1 VRCLALALLLL
12 PHAAAQHRP
21 DFSGTWDMDESR
33 SESAHQDVPIGP
45 ESLVIHQTAADI
57 SLETR
62 RSDAASS
69 EKLVFQLNGTERTNV
84 TESGQSI
91 KVKAHWDGLKLVT
104 ETEREIN
111 GSTVTTRQ
119 VFTLAPTGREVTVD
133 KTLTVQHGYQSP
145 GSPKTT
151 GKGRDV
157 FVRTKKT

>member
-1 VRCLALALLLL
+1 MAV
-12 PHAAAQHRP
+12 AQHRP
-21 DFSGTWDMDESR
+21 DFSGTWDMDVSR

-45 ESLVIHQTAADI
+45 ESIVIHQTAADI
-57 SLETR
+57 SIETR
-62 RSDAASS
+62 RNNGSSS
-69 EKLVFQLNGTERTNV
+69 EKLVFQLDGAERTNI
-84 TESGQSI
+84 TDGGQEI
-91 KVKAHWDGLKLVT
+91 KVKAHWDALKLVT
-104 ETEREIN
+104 ETERELN

-157 FVRTKKT
+157 FVRARP